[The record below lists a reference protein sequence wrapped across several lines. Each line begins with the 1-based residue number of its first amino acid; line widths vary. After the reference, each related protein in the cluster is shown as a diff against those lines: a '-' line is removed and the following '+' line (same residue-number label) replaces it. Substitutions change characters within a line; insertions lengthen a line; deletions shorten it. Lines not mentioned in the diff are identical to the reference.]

1 MDVHLHFLPRL
12 LPRPLRHR
20 QVDVIVTTAGGI
32 EEDFIKV
39 GTCYSFFLDGFGI
52 YTYMINYILRALSEL
67 ALGVLLL

>member
-39 GTCYSFFLDGFGI
+39 GTYYSFFLDASASI
-52 YTYMINYILRALSEL
+52 HIR
-67 ALGVLLL
+67 